1 MFLEIPNFFLRYISG
16 KSSKNLKNIWLHFT
30 NSTVKT
36 PKISLSPEMATQISG
51 SDVFVYNIQQN
62 SKQLHIKLALFQY
75 PAASKT
81 TGALH
86 FSTGRVPERRL
97 GAGGLKWS

>member
-36 PKISLSPEMATQISG
+36 PKISLSLSHMTYITS
-51 SDVFVYNIQQN
+51 S
-62 SKQLHIKLALFQY
+62 FQWQV
-75 PAASKT
+75 KCW
-81 TGALH
+81 
-86 FSTGRVPERRL
+86 E
-97 GAGGLKWS
+97 